1 MKVNINKTIK
11 NLERNRE
18 YTPLKSTDTFMSCIS
33 FWIYGN
39 VNMKVPLRTELLLYY
54 AELTFGHYFNSID
67 GFVKSYVKNEI
78 PPNAEALSFI
88 LNNRYKGI
96 IKDFKLM
103 CQIISSRYDTT
114 VYVNGSAVCVAKD
127 RISLLFLVYDKNTK
141 TFKLKMLSGL
151 ENQSVKPVLRL
162 CKFIRP
168 GSWEDIGELNRHG
181 AISRIFITPS
191 SKKDLY
197 TIIPL
202 DENFH
207 NTNLYVF
214 IRCKLRNECRK
225 VAASEKSHNFNP
237 YFFADTTKEI
247 EILVV
252 QRENE
257 TRAINTLLLE
267 NKIIV
272 I

>member
-1 MKVNINKTIK
+1 MKVIINKTVK

-18 YTPLKSTDTFMSCIS
+18 YTPVKSTDTFMSCIS

-39 VNMKVPLRTELLLYY
+39 VKMKMPLRTELLLYY
-54 AELTFGHYFNSID
+54 AESTFGQYFNSLD
-67 GFVKSYVKNEI
+67 AFVKAYLRNEI
-78 PPNAEALSFI
+78 PPNVDAFSFI

-96 IKDFKLM
+96 LIDFKLM
-103 CQIISSRYDTT
+103 CQIISNRYDTT
-114 VYVNGSAVCVAKD
+114 VYVNGDAICVAKD

-162 CKFIRP
+162 CKFICP
-168 GSWEDIGELNRHG
+168 GSWEDMGELSRYG
-181 AISRIFITPS
+181 AVSKILITPS

-202 DENFH
+202 EENFH

-214 IRCKLRNECRK
+214 VRYKCRNECRK
-225 VAASEKSHNFNP
+225 IAASEKSHNFNP
-237 YFFADTTKEI
+237 YFFADTIKEI
-247 EILVV
+247 EILAV
-252 QRENE
+252 QQENE